1 MRIDGKNYTTANNI
15 HVEQDNLYST
25 VGRIGVEIGKN
36 IADKGTAYLRTSLL
50 HEFAGDADT
59 HLTLNGI
66 SNSYTQDIGN
76 TWYELGVGFNYQ
88 TATNSYLYAD
98 IAKTFGDDYRTPWQW
113 NVGMRWAF

>member
-1 MRIDGKNYTTANNI
+1 M
-15 HVEQDNLYST
+15 
-25 VGRIGVEIGKN
+25 
-36 IADKGTAYLRTSLL
+36 RTSLL